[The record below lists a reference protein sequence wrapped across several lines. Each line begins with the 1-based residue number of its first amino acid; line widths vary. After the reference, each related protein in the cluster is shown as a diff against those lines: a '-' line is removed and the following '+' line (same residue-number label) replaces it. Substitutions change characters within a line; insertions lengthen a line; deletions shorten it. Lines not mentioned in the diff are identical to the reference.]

1 MTLTLQ
7 QVKLQEIRTGVKAYV
22 KLIEREI
29 VKKTILLEVIC
40 LFSDCEIS
48 YLSPERRI
56 ENILTEVFNFIHCSS
71 QVKLTAINEQFNTLP
86 RK

>member
-1 MTLTLQ
+1 MNSQ
-7 QVKLQEIRTGVKAYV
+7 
-22 KLIEREI
+22 
-29 VKKTILLEVIC
+29 KTILLEVIC

-86 RK
+86 RNELLIELQFFHYCTTTTFKRVL